1 MLVPQLI
8 NKAILMNKII
18 IVTGTPGTGK
28 TVLAKKLANLLN
40 FTYIDINLIIKSKK
54 LNLNFDKKRSTYVI
68 NINKLNRILIDL
80 IKNSN
85 RSLIIDSHLSHCLPN
100 KLVNLCIVT
109 KCNLKVLVKRLKKR
123 KYNFNKIRENMDS
136 EIFDICLNEAVEDK
150 HNVMI
155 IDTAKRIDYKKIIR
169 KIH

>member
-54 LNLNFDKKRSTYVI
+54 LNLNYDKKRSTYVI